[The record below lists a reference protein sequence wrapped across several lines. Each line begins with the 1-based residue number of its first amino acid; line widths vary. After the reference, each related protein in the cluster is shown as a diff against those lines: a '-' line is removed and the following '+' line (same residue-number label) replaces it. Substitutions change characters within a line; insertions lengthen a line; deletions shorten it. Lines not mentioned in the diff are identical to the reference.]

1 MTKNEKIKQSIL
13 ETHEKRKSQIL
24 KVFELKIDCHHTS
37 KETFQKL
44 ADVFKQTKW
53 ITNDIIASKD
63 IFAYKYND
71 HKIVVNFDKDK
82 NKVERQ
88 ITINTVLHQSIVN
101 EVKQSIIN
109 LSKSK
114 KKGNKVGRLKFKS
127 EVNRIPIRTGTIQI
141 KSSKIVG
148 ISGFPKLTVYGLKQF
163 INIPNYE
170 VANANLI
177 RRASG
182 YYIMVT
188 VFFPKNNTEKKI
200 KNKSVG
206 LDFGIKTAI
215 TTSDGDFFNCNK
227 QETEYLKFL
236 QKQLHKKQKGSKRY
250 WKLRNQIQKE
260 YEHISNQKND
270 VANKIVAKLLKEN
283 DIIYFQDEQIDKWR
297 KVKHSNITSKRCG
310 YSFGRQVQGSCLG
323 RVKSK
328 LELLEKQNRA
338 FKISKWMP
346 TTKFCPKCEC
356 LNTLTLADRTFV
368 CDCGYEFD
376 RDVHAAKNVKLF
388 GSIKR
393 AECLDQ
399 ASAEI
404 PANTRKTVNKLFLQ
418 AESVK
423 RKQETAESLVRQ

>member
-1 MTKNEKIKQSIL
+1 MTKNEKIKQSNI
-13 ETHEKRKSQIL
+13 ETRLKRKSQIL
-24 KVFELKIDCHHTS
+24 KVFELKVNCHHTS

-44 ADVFKQTKW
+44 ADTFKQAKW
-53 ITNDIIASKD
+53 IANDVIACEDTFK
-63 IFAYKYND
+63 YKYTE
-71 HKIVVNFDKDK
+71 HRTVINFDKDR
-82 NKVERQ
+82 NRVERQ
-88 ITINTVLHQSIVN
+88 ITINTVLHQSIVDMIKTDI
-101 EVKQSIIN
+101 VN

-114 KKGNKVGRLKFKS
+114 KKGNKIGKLKFKS
-127 EVNRIPIRTGTIQI
+127 EVNRIPIRTGTIHI

-148 ISGFPKLTVYGLKQF
+148 ISGFPKLSVYGLEQF
-163 INIPNYE
+163 INIPDYE
-170 VANANLI
+170 VANANLV

-182 YYIMVT
+182 YYIMIT
-188 VFFPKNNTEKKI
+188 VFFPKNNTGKKI
-200 KNKSVG
+200 NNKGVG

-250 WKLRNQIQKE
+250 WRLRNQIRKE
-260 YEHISNQKND
+260 YKHISNQKKD
-270 VANKIVAKLLKEN
+270 VANKIVAELLKEN
-283 DIIYFQDEQIDKWR
+283 DLIYFQDEQITGWR
-297 KVKHSNITSKRCG
+297 QAKVSGKNKKYE
-310 YSFGRQVQGSCLG
+310 YSFGKQVQSSCLG

-328 LELLEKQNRA
+328 LELLEKQDKA

-346 TTKFCPKCEC
+346 TTKFCPNCGC

-368 CDCGYEFD
+368 CDCGYSCD
-376 RDVHAAKNVKLF
+376 RDVHAARNVKLF

-393 AECLDQ
+393 AECLEQ

-404 PANTRKTVNKLFLQ
+404 PATTRETVNQLFLQ

-423 RKQETAESLVRQ
+423 RKQKNSNIN

>member
-13 ETHEKRKSQIL
+13 ETHERRKSQIL

-37 KETFQKL
+37 KETFAKL
-44 ADVFKQTKW
+44 NDSFKQTKW
-53 ITNDIIASKD
+53 IINDMIASKD

-71 HKIVVNFDKDK
+71 HRIVVNFDKDK
-82 NKVERQ
+82 NTVERQ
-88 ITINTVLHQSIVN
+88 ITMNTVFHQSIVN

-114 KKGNKVGRLKFKS
+114 KKGNKVGKLKFKS
-127 EVNRIPIRTGTIQI
+127 EVNRIPIRTGTIRI
-141 KSSKIVG
+141 KSSKVIG
-148 ISGFPKLTVYGLKQF
+148 ISGFKKLFVYGLEQF
-163 INIPNYE
+163 INIPEYE
-170 VANANLI
+170 IANANLM

-188 VFFPKNNTEKKI
+188 VFFPKNNTRKRI

-215 TTSDGDFFNCNK
+215 TTSDGDFFDCNK

-250 WKLRNQIQKE
+250 WRLRNQIQKE
-260 YEHISNQKND
+260 YEHISNQKKD
-270 VANKIVAKLLKEN
+270 VANKIIAKLLKEN
-283 DIIYFQDEQIDKWR
+283 DVIYFQDEQIVNWKKSKYSEKSSDF
-297 KVKHSNITSKRCG
+297 NIKNKKCG
-310 YSFGRQVQGSCLG
+310 YSFGKQIQHSCLG

-328 LELLEKQNRA
+328 LELLEKQDNA

-346 TTKFCPKCEC
+346 TTKFCPSCGC

-368 CDCGYEFD
+368 CDCGYSCD
-376 RDVHAAKNVKLF
+376 RDVHAARNVKLF
-388 GSIKR
+388 GSTKR
-393 AECLDQ
+393 AECL
-399 ASAEI
+399 E
-404 PANTRKTVNKLFLQ
+404 
-418 AESVK
+418 
-423 RKQETAESLVRQ
+423 